1 MNVGT
6 QTTDELTVVT
16 PSGRID
22 ALTASTLQD
31 AVDQVIRDGALRV
44 IIDMADVPFAS
55 SAGLRVFIL
64 AAKQLLGKGHLV
76 VCGLNPNVKSVFA
89 MAGFESLMSICNDL
103 ETARDDVMRPL

>member
-55 SAGLRVFIL
+55 SAG
-64 AAKQLLGKGHLV
+64 
-76 VCGLNPNVKSVFA
+76 
-89 MAGFESLMSICNDL
+89 
-103 ETARDDVMRPL
+103 